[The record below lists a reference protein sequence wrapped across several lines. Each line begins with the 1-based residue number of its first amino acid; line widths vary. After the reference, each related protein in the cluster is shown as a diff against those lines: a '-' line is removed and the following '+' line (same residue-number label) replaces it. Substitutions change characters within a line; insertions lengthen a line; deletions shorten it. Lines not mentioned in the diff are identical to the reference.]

1 MLLNG
6 SIKKEVLLKHKK
18 ELNIPYFGLMNLL
31 NILGQ
36 TIILKIIQM

>member
-6 SIKKEVLLKHKK
+6 SIEKEGLLKLRK
-18 ELNIPYFGLMNLL
+18 ELNILYFGLMNLL

-36 TIILKIIQM
+36 TIILKAIQM